1 MTKKIILSILLALVA
16 FTTKAQTVYVYS
28 NADDG
33 FLNIRMKPSASSD
46 IVGVLYN
53 GKEGAKLLDKSN
65 KYWYK
70 VSKDG
75 VVGYVN
81 KRFAKLTLATTPSNP
96 RQEQKPANNFEKL
109 QVGMTPE
116 ECKSI
121 CGEPDKISK
130 QVYSNRVVE
139 FWDYKNPKGT
149 LHFING
155 LLSDFSFDVK
165 Q

>member
-1 MTKKIILSILLALVA
+1 MANDAAEPVSCFCKFSRIVVA
-16 FTTKAQTVYVYS
+16 KGLEI
-28 NADDG
+28 ADV
-33 FLNIRMKPSASSD
+33 IMM
-46 IVGVLYN
+46 
-53 GKEGAKLLDKSN
+53 GAKHTAKS
-65 KYWYK
+65 
-70 VSKDG
+70 SG
-75 VVGYVN
+75 I
-81 KRFAKLTLATTPSNP
+81 LCPSRNMIVPNP

-109 QVGMTPE
+109 HAGMTAE

-149 LHFING
+149 LHFRNG